1 MEKLD
6 NLLQKKKIG
15 PGYIKHEFQDYGYRL
30 AQELNDLKHKALYI
44 KLAKQEK
51 RTLLEKARVFAADYY
66 DAKSKAKVFMW
77 KLKEI
82 KEYQPKTGRPLDEKE
97 KSKEERIE

>member
-1 MEKLD
+1 MEKVDKILK
-6 NLLQKKKIG
+6 QKKDK

-51 RTLLEKARVFAADYY
+51 RELLEKARIFAADYY
-66 DAKSKAKVFMW
+66 GAKSKAKIFMW
-77 KLKEI
+77 KLRKI
-82 KEYQPKTGRPLDEKE
+82 KNERV
-97 KSKEERIE
+97 KSKDKENG